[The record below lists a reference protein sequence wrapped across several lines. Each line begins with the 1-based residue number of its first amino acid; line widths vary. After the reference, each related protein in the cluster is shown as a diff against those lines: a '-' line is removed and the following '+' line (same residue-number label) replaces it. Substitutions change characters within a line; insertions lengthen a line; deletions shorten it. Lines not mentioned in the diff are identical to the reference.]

1 MDKEIKKKIK
11 NWTKEIN
18 NSLIDI
24 LERDAIP
31 TAREIVMGD
40 YGFNLNDVANP
51 KSKLAPEGFEDE
63 FRGRLYEF
71 EYIGKTPRGGLK
83 VICPDMNNFDFRG
96 RLQTIENILEG
107 IVGTYVEVNRK
118 DYVQATKKETYQGRR
133 DEVFLVRYTAEV
145 RKWEKMLDKKFDPYA
160 FSNTPPIDIFTR
172 SCQYIEENLDGW
184 IDDAINESKRVKI

>member
-18 NSLIDI
+18 NNLIYI
-24 LERDAIP
+24 LREEAIS
-31 TAREIVMGD
+31 TAKEIIMED
-40 YGFNLNDVANP
+40 YDFSLNDVSSP
-51 KSKLAPEGFEDE
+51 KSKLAPENFMDE
-63 FRGRLYEF
+63 FRGRLDDF

-96 RLQTIENILEG
+96 SLNTIKNILEG
-107 IVGTYVEVNRK
+107 IVGTYVEVERK

-145 RKWEKMLDKKFDPYA
+145 RKWEKMLDKKFEPYA
-160 FSNTPPIDIFTR
+160 FSNTPPIDIFAR

-184 IDDAINESKRVKI
+184 IDDAINESKRGIK